1 MTQRHIEELSEAAC
15 KELLKDATV
24 GRIVFVDDNGP
35 AAWPVN
41 YGVAGDR
48 IVFRIEQHSSLRNFW
63 KGPIA
68 FEVDH
73 FEDDAES
80 GWSVLVRGTASE
92 VPIARVPELI
102 KLMKS
107 TLPRPLAEGIHNVW
121 VSIEPGLVTGR
132 KLTDAVVS
140 AL

>member
-1 MTQRHIEELSEAAC
+1 MTQRHIEELSAAAC
-15 KELLKDATV
+15 KELLRNATV
-24 GRIVFVDDNGP
+24 GRIIFVDDNGP
-35 AAWPVN
+35 SAWPVN
-41 YGVAGDR
+41 YGVAEDR

-73 FEDDAES
+73 IEEDALL

-92 VPIARVPELI
+92 VPIARVPELT

-107 TLPRPLAEGIHNVW
+107 TLPRPWAEGIHNVW
-121 VSIEPGLVTGR
+121 VSIEPEVVTGR
-132 KLTDAVVS
+132 KLTDAIV
-140 AL
+140 ATL

>member
-1 MTQRHIEELSEAAC
+1 MTQRHIEELSAAAC
-15 KELLKDATV
+15 NDLLRDATV

-35 AAWPVN
+35 GAWPVN

-48 IVFRIEQHSSLRNFW
+48 IVFRIEQHSSLRDLW

-73 FEDDAES
+73 IEEDTVS

-107 TLPRPLAEGIHNVW
+107 KPPGPWAEGIHNVW
-121 VSIEPGLVTGR
+121 VSIEPGVITGR
-132 KLTDAVVS
+132 KLTDAIVA

>member
-1 MTQRHIEELSEAAC
+1 L
-15 KELLKDATV
+15 
-24 GRIVFVDDNGP
+24 
-35 AAWPVN
+35 
-41 YGVAGDR
+41 
-48 IVFRIEQHSSLRNFW
+48 W

-73 FEDDAES
+73 FEDDAVS